1 MLLIMM
7 EWKLKSLKETITTG
21 AICSVYYCSTSTHDG
36 FMGKPKS
43 LWGNKM

>member
-1 MLLIMM
+1 MM

-21 AICSVYYCSTSTHDG
+21 AICSVYYCSTSTHG